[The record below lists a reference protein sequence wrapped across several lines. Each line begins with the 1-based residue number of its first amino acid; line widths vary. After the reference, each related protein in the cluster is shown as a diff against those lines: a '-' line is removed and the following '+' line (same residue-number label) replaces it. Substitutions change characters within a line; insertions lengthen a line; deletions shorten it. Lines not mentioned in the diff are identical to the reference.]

1 VSDQLSVGVTARSS
15 PDKQAK
21 LVVPDRQ
28 GELVDDVS
36 LAYLELELLKG
47 KLQEASA
54 SNTAD
59 RLRLAKAED
68 RAADL
73 EWKLNSIKRS
83 RGYRLM
89 QLLAQIAFPRGQSR
103 LRLIAL
109 LPLNALRVIR
119 FPVKPTQR
127 PVPSARPATL
137 ISAGLDALDERDYD
151 KAVAEADAIL
161 VVDPRDDAA
170 LELKQTAHWK
180 RGDVSATIGTSRR
193 RRAAR
198 DSAQLALQQRNYV
211 GRSRELDPRWL
222 PRVPGPPQPVEPRDG
237 VIMHLLKESIPYH
250 ANGFTTRS
258 RYTAQCQ
265 REAGLDPFVVTSLGF
280 PRKDGFTEFQPV
292 EVIEGTPYHRID
304 LGPDYPCTGAHD
316 MVLSTTAWMAA
327 RIGRQ
332 KCPSVIHA
340 STGYRGFETALTG
353 LALRAH
359 LERPLVYDV
368 RSFHETTWTSDV
380 EIAER
385 GEHYEARL
393 AAEVRSMRAAD
404 LVVTI
409 ADGMR
414 DEIIGRGIP
423 SSKVLVVP
431 NGVNADR
438 FTPTEASPAL
448 RQKYGLDGKAVIG
461 YVSNL
466 DHPREGQ
473 EILIEATARLRARSR
488 EVVCLLVGDGK
499 RRAELE
505 ELAHSAAPGA
515 VIFTGTVAHEQVR
528 DFYAL
533 IDIFVVP
540 RVDERA
546 ARLVTP
552 LKPFEAMAMRLPMIV
567 SDLPALA
574 EVAKPGER
582 GLAFTPGDA
591 DALARAVETFLDNPE
606 HASALA
612 EAGRRWVLAER
623 TWAANGKRY
632 QEIYRDVID
641 RWEAGDMAAGGLA

>member
-28 GELVDDVS
+28 GELVDDVPP
-36 LAYLELELLKG
+36 ADLELELLKG
-47 KLQEASA
+47 KLQEANASSA
-54 SNTAD
+54 AYGQ
-59 RLRLAKAED
+59 RLARAED

-73 EWKLNSIKRS
+73 EWKLNSIRGS
-83 RGYRLM
+83 RGHRLV

-119 FPVKPTQR
+119 FPVKPAQP
-127 PVPSARPATL
+127 PVPRKRPASPV
-137 ISAGLDALDERDYD
+137 SAGLDALDERDYD

-161 VVDPRDDAA
+161 AVNPRDDAA
-170 LELKQTAHWK
+170 LELKMTAHWR
-180 RGDVSATIGTSRR
+180 RGDVSATIGTIRR

-198 DSAQLALQQRNYV
+198 DSAVLALQQRNFV

-250 ANGFTTRS
+250 SNGFTTRS
-258 RYTAQCQ
+258 RYTVQCQ
-265 REAGLDPFVVTSLGF
+265 RDAGFDPFVVTSLGF
-280 PRKDGFTEFQPV
+280 PRKDGFAEFPPV
-292 EVIEGTPYHRID
+292 EVIEGTPYHRLD
-304 LGPDYPCTGAHD
+304 LGPDYPYTGAHD
-316 MVLSTTAWMAA
+316 MVLSVTAWMAA

-332 KCPSVIHA
+332 ERPSVIHA
-340 STGYRGFETALTG
+340 STGYRGFETALAG

-359 LERPLVYDV
+359 LVRPLVYDV
-368 RSFHETTWTSDV
+368 RSFHETTWSRDV

-393 AAEVRSMRAAD
+393 AAEVRSMRLAD
-404 LVVTI
+404 LVITI
-409 ADGMR
+409 AEGMR

-431 NGVNADR
+431 NGVDPDR
-438 FTPTEASPAL
+438 FTPAEPSPAL
-448 RQKYGLDGKAVIG
+448 RQKYGLDDKTVIG

-466 DHPREGQ
+466 DDPREGQ
-473 EILIEATARLRARSR
+473 EILIEATARLLARGR
-488 EVVCLLVGDGK
+488 KVACLLVGDGR

-505 ELAHSAAPGA
+505 ELAQSAAPGA
-515 VIFTGTVAHEQVR
+515 VVFTGPVPHEQVR

-540 RVDERA
+540 RVNDRA

-591 DALARAVETFLDNPE
+591 GELATAVETFLDNPE
-606 HASALA
+606 HASTLA
-612 EAGRRWVLAER
+612 EAGRRWVIAER

-641 RWEAGDMAAGGLA
+641 RWEAGERAAGGLA